1 MGCFFLISGQRPVLL
16 AQFLDS
22 FFDPLAGVLHKGVGA
37 GHVQPTEAGAGL
49 TEPGAHIGGDAHL
62 FGKPFAQLFLGHA
75 QAAAIQPHQ
84 IGGFVHAHFQ
94 FGAVLVDEV
103 HKVLA
108 VVPKHIDQLIQPL
121 LAFVVGGDGGRAG
134 EDVGAG
140 MGLGHLSLEL
150 LPHFLVGNQDI
161 GALDA
166 GQVEGL
172 TGGGAD
178 DTVHLGVLGHI
189 AVDDV
194 LAGEDQIVVEA
205 SSIGYEIHV
214 PLSFLEE
221 LPPVGEE
228 VRIYTYLQVKE
239 DALNLFGFRS
249 RQDLKM
255 FKQLLGV
262 NGIGPKGA
270 LGLLSAMRP
279 DDLRLAVISGDAKAI
294 SKAPGIGLKTAQRLI
309 LDLKDKISVE
319 EILMTDQEETGTT
332 PVRTGGLPDAGK
344 EAVDAL
350 TALGYSAM
358 EATKAVRQVE
368 ITGQMTAEDVLKAS
382 LRHLSFF

>member
-1 MGCFFLISGQRPVLL
+1 MISYIRGIL
-16 AQFLDS
+16 AE
-22 FFDPLAGVLHKGVGA
+22 K
-37 GHVQPTEAGAGL
+37 E
-49 TEPGAHIGGDAHL
+49 
-62 FGKPFAQLFLGHA
+62 
-75 QAAAIQPHQ
+75 
-84 IGGFVHAHFQ
+84 
-94 FGAVLVDEV
+94 
-103 HKVLA
+103 
-108 VVPKHIDQLIQPL
+108 
-121 LAFVVGGDGGRAG
+121 
-134 EDVGAG
+134 
-140 MGLGHLSLEL
+140 
-150 LPHFLVGNQDI
+150 
-161 GALDA
+161 
-166 GQVEGL
+166 
-172 TGGGAD
+172 
-178 DTVHLGVLGHI
+178 
-189 AVDDV
+189 
-194 LAGEDQIVVEA
+194 EDQIVVEA

-368 ITGQMTAEDVLKAS
+368 ITGKMTAEDVLKAS